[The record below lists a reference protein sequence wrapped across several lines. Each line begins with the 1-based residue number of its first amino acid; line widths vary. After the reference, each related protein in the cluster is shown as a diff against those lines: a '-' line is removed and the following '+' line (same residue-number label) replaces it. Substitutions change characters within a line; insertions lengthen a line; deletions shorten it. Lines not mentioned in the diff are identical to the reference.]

1 MTAGEYLTL
10 AMQGLLTVDTILA
23 VGVVAWL
30 QLEQVRVAAVH
41 PSRRI
46 WAEVKWCVLWLI
58 ATAVGAPLLV
68 LIAWRPVEVL
78 FLAAVPGG
86 IPGWL
91 SWLLVA
97 AIPCAVVA
105 GALHRGDRL
114 WREVLKVR
122 HEAGFGGVVVVAQSP
137 VDDVSADE
145 THQSENPPFDHA
157 PHSGKVTE

>member
-10 AMQGLLTVDTILA
+10 AMQGLLTVDTVLA

-30 QLEQVRVAAVH
+30 QLEQVRVADVH

-68 LIAWRPVEVL
+68 LVAWPPAEVL

-91 SWLLVA
+91 SWLLVVV
-97 AIPCAVVA
+97 IPCGIVA
-105 GALHRGDRL
+105 GALHRGERL
-114 WREVLKVR
+114 WSEVLQVR
-122 HEAGFGGVVVVAQSP
+122 YEAGFGGVVMATQRP
-137 VDDVSADE
+137 EADE
-145 THQSENPPFDHA
+145 GADENNQPEESRL
-157 PHSGKVTE
+157 HSARHSDRVKE

>member
-30 QLEQVRVAAVH
+30 QLEQIRVAAVH

-97 AIPCAVVA
+97 AIPCAVVG

-114 WREVLKVR
+114 WREVLQVR
-122 HEAGFGGVVVVAQSP
+122 HEAGFGGVITVNISSGDDDSKVEYPSSDDPRSYNSP
-137 VDDVSADE
+137 SSASME
-145 THQSENPPFDHA
+145 
-157 PHSGKVTE
+157 K